1 MTSDFSTLTPEQ
13 IKRLANNVIEQNFLG
28 GKTVDEAINAAPAT
42 VRPMVK
48 AKFDETLN
56 IYATELEKQI
66 KENKTQNPN
75 LNQQQLAAEVEKDL
89 EASLLK
95 NQKFTSL
102 VKEANALGIK
112 IDINVIGNKTKE
124 TLASYDGK
132 EITKSP
138 TGTASDLSGTQARDA
153 QKYRPDGS
161 RILERYSK
169 EDALAVRN
177 SVENKVPF
185 IFNQA
190 AMDDLLD
197 NTMVQN
203 KRGRSD
209 TKMDGPLGE
218 MFKGLEPM
226 FQRIM
231 ELLMAAFGGI
241 SGQGN
246 AGDYGV
252 MNSTSAAMSRVLQ
265 DIQGSGP
272 GEGVWKNYNSNPLTN
287 GESFT
292 DADLIKISS
301 INGNIRDAKT
311 KDDKKHWQEQ
321 AKLLSEENQQR
332 FGLDSKQMWQVFE
345 ADKRTLMEQTVQ
357 SMAVE
362 ARNNGLKDTS
372 TDINR
377 LMASFY
383 SKGASEREKID
394 FEIRA
399 TVDAMNR
406 GIIPRGDPRK
416 ITEEDKKRIEQEFG
430 GNIFGSIDGVSRTQ
444 VASNSDIPLPN
455 PPSTNSSTNV
465 DVPLSTNPLPTN
477 QFPTSQGQTTQM
489 TQAQSHN
496 PLDKLVGGIS
506 LAGLAG
512 VTMGDNNTRT
522 PTSGINPIKIAK
534 DGCYGVNS
542 L

>member
-1 MTSDFSTLTPEQ
+1 MTSDFSTLTTEQ
-13 IKRLANNVIEQNFLG
+13 IKRLATNVVEKNFLG
-28 GKTVDEAINAAPAT
+28 GKTVDEAVNAAPAT

-48 AKFDETLN
+48 SKFDETLN

-66 KENKTQNPN
+66 KDNKAQNPAM
-75 LNQQQLAAEVEKDL
+75 NQQQLAAEVGKDL
-89 EASLLK
+89 EASLQK
-95 NQKFTSL
+95 NPKFVSL
-102 VKEANALGIK
+102 VNEAKTLGIN
-112 IDINVIGNKTKE
+112 IDPAVITKKTQE
-124 TLASYDGK
+124 TLANYDEK
-132 EITKSP
+132 QFRDSP
-138 TGTASDLSGTQARDA
+138 R
-153 QKYRPDGS
+153 YRPDGS

-177 SVENKVPF
+177 SVEKKVPF
-185 IFNQA
+185 GFNQA
-190 AMDDLLD
+190 AMDDLLY

-209 TKMDGPLGE
+209 TKMDGPFGE
-218 MFKGLEPM
+218 MFKGMEPM

-231 ELLMAAFGGI
+231 ELLMAAFGGM

-265 DIQGSGP
+265 NIQLGP
-272 GEGVWKNYNSNPLTN
+272 GEGVWRGYKSNPLPN

-301 INGNIRDAKT
+301 INGNIRNSKSSEE
-311 KDDKKHWQEQ
+311 KKHWQEQ

-332 FGLDSKQMWQVFE
+332 FGLTSKEMWQVFE

-383 SKGASEREKID
+383 SKGATEREKID
-394 FEIRA
+394 FETNA
-399 TVDAMNR
+399 TVEAMNR

-444 VASNSDIPLPN
+444 VASNGDIPLSN
-455 PPSTNSSTNV
+455 PPSNNTSTNV
-465 DVPLSTNPLPTN
+465 DVPLSTNQVSTN
-477 QFPTSQGQTTQM
+477 QFPTSQGQTSQGQTTQM
-489 TQAQSHN
+489 TQSTDDKFANLGVDGLLSNIGGTIPINAQSSATLGRN
-496 PLDKLVGGIS
+496 TNLQKLGIPNCF
-506 LAGLAG
+506 G
-512 VTMGDNNTRT
+512 R
-522 PTSGINPIKIAK
+522 
-534 DGCYGVNS
+534 
-542 L
+542 

>member
-1 MTSDFSTLTPEQ
+1 MTSDFSTLTTEQ
-13 IKRLANNVIEQNFLG
+13 IKRLATSVVEKNFLG
-28 GKTVDEAINAAPAT
+28 GSVAEKLKDAPEF
-42 VRPMVK
+42 VK
-48 AKFDETLN
+48 SKFDETLN

-66 KENKTQNPN
+66 KENKAQNPAM
-75 LNQQQLAAEVEKDL
+75 NQQQLAAEVGKDL
-89 EASLLK
+89 EASLQK
-95 NQKFTSL
+95 NQKFIGL
-102 VKEANALGIK
+102 VNEAKTLGIN
-112 IDINVIGNKTKE
+112 IDPAVITKKTQE
-124 TLASYDGK
+124 TLANYDG
-132 EITKSP
+132 TQFRDSP
-138 TGTASDLSGTQARDA
+138 R
-153 QKYRPDGS
+153 YRPDGS

-185 IFNQA
+185 GFNQA

-241 SGQGN
+241 SGQGD

-272 GEGVWKNYNSNPLTN
+272 GEGVWKNYKSNPLPN

-301 INGNIRDAKT
+301 INGNIRNSKSSEE
-311 KDDKKHWQEQ
+311 KKHWQEQ

-332 FGLDSKQMWQVFE
+332 FGLTSKEMWQVFE

-383 SKGASEREKID
+383 SKGATEREKID
-394 FEIRA
+394 FETNA
-399 TVDAMNR
+399 TVEAMNR

-444 VASNSDIPLPN
+444 VASNGDIPLSN
-455 PPSTNSSTNV
+455 PPSNNTSTNV
-465 DVPLSTNPLPTN
+465 DVPLLNNQVSNN

-489 TQAQSHN
+489 TQSTD
-496 PLDKLVGGIS
+496 DKFANLGVGGLLSNICVTIPS
-506 LAGLAG
+506 NNQSPPTFGKNPVLAK
-512 VTMGDNNTRT
+512 
-522 PTSGINPIKIAK
+522 S
-534 DGCYGVNS
+534 GCYGVNS